1 MRTSPGREWLF
12 GCEAARHHLA
22 SLRIGAAP
30 AALLLSLSVLSA
42 QAQPK
47 AQSQPKV
54 QAQAQTQV
62 QPQAQ
67 PRAPLP
73 QQAEAEPI
81 KGEASFSA
89 GGGYARLVLKLA
101 EDVDSEV
108 MTAGSILVIRF
119 KKPIDIPVESL
130 ANAVPDYVGMARRD
144 PDGMAIRLALSRK
157 VTVNSM
163 TAGERIFIDLLPESW
178 KGLPPPLPQEV
189 VRELA
194 ERARVA
200 ERALRQQK
208 LVAETRK
215 RPPVRVRASVQPTFV
230 RFVFELPSGV
240 GVSSSLEDKKL
251 SLVFATP
258 MTFDLTDAK
267 LVAPA
272 NISAIEQKIDG
283 EGATVSFAVIGD
295 VDVKSFREDAN
306 YVVDVGFD
314 QSRKSSAL
322 VTPKTDTRAEPK
334 TETKAAP
341 PVVTKPASVAP
352 DKSSAVTPQAEPA
365 AEPVMEQI
373 KAAAA
378 ATPPPA
384 AVPEAAAPPAPIAA
398 VPVASP
404 TPAPEMVRVEA
415 APARDDATVTVRAT
429 RSSDGL
435 RLAFP
440 FKTATPAAAFRRGD
454 AVWLVVDDQAGINTE
469 AIRRDGGS
477 IIGDV
482 VTQKLDKGQAIRIR
496 LGRPQ
501 LASLAGEGTGFVL
514 TLADTME
521 MPQQPLSAIRN
532 IADPARA
539 HVAVMLA
546 NPAIVHHLIDPE
558 AGDPLTVVTAPLPA
572 HGFVKRQDFVE
583 FALLESIHGVVVQSN
598 ADDLAITTSP
608 DRVVL
613 TRPGGL
619 TLSSAD
625 LAPQRIAG
633 GPRPLFDLAEWRQN
647 RDAIFGKRQDELI
660 SAAAQANGD
669 ARTAAN
675 IELARF
681 YLARGFYPE
690 AKGAADLALADAKP
704 GTEDPTALIV
714 RAVASILS
722 GHPEAGLKDFGNSV
736 IGSGYDLQVWKGLA
750 AAGQDKWPDARE
762 KFKNA
767 EFAIAALPDDLQ
779 RIVLATAMRA
789 SLVVRDYAGAS
800 ARSNDLDVIGIPP
813 ERMPAIAVMRAG
825 LAEALGRE
833 KEALSVYRDV
843 IASNDRPAAAEARL
857 REIALRQKRN
867 EIGAD
872 EALQGLETLAV
883 SWRGGDIELETL
895 QQLARVY
902 AASARY
908 ADSFAAARL
917 VTRLSANSDV
927 SRQTQDETSALFSQ
941 VFLGPKGDE
950 LPPIEALGMFYDYR
964 ELTPIGRRG
973 DEMIRRLSERLA
985 NVDLLDQAA
994 DLLQYQ
1000 VDHRLEGAAR
1010 AQVAAR
1016 LATVYLMNRKP
1027 DRAGSVLRDTRIAD
1041 LAGELRQQRLLLE
1054 ARAQSDIGRH
1064 DLALDIVS
1072 NLTGREV
1079 VRLRSDIYWAARR
1092 WRESAEQVELYYG
1105 DRWKDFQPLNTVEK
1119 GDVIRA
1125 AIGYALAEDVL
1136 GLARFREKFGPKMSS
1151 GADRVAFDI
1160 ASKPVAA
1167 SSAEF
1172 TQIAKMAASV
1182 DTLDGFL
1189 REMKTRFGDTTM
1201 AKAVLPRAISQAD
1214 PTPTGTLPKVGGV
1227 KSASAVQ

>member
-1 MRTSPGREWLF
+1 M
-12 GCEAARHHLA
+12 
-22 SLRIGAAP
+22 
-30 AALLLSLSVLSA
+30 SVVSV

-47 AQSQPKV
+47 AQAQPKV
-54 QAQAQTQV
+54 LAQTQA
-62 QPQAQ
+62 QPQTQ
-67 PRAPLP
+67 PRIQLP
-73 QQAEAEPI
+73 PQAEAEPV

-89 GGGYARLVLKLA
+89 AGGYARLIFKLA

-119 KKPIDIPVESL
+119 KKPIDVPVEKL
-130 ANAVPDYVGMARRD
+130 ADAVPDYVGMARRD
-144 PDGMAIRLALSRK
+144 PDGMAIRLALTRK

-163 TAGERIFIDLLPESW
+163 TAGERIFVDLLPDSW

-200 ERALRQQK
+200 ERLLRQQK
-208 LVAETRK
+208 LVAETKK

-230 RFVFELPSGV
+230 RFVFELPPGI
-240 GVSSSLEDKKL
+240 GVSSSLEDKRL
-251 SLVFATP
+251 SLVFASP
-258 MTFDLTDAK
+258 LNFDLTDAK

-272 NISAIEQKIDG
+272 NISAIEQKIEG

-322 VTPKTDTRAEPK
+322 VSPRTEIKTEPK
-334 TETKAAP
+334 TETKAVP
-341 PVVTKPASVAP
+341 PTVAKPASVAP
-352 DKSSAVTPQAEPA
+352 DKSSAAMPQAEPA

-378 ATPPPA
+378 AAPPPP
-384 AVPEAAAPPAPIAA
+384 AVPEAVAPPVPVAEVQAASPPPAPKD
-398 VPVASP
+398 S
-404 TPAPEMVRVEA
+404 VRAEA
-415 APARDDATVTVRAT
+415 APVRDDTTVTVRAT

-435 RLAFP
+435 RLVFP
-440 FKTATPAAAFRRGD
+440 FKAAIPVAAFRRGD
-454 AVWLVVDDQAGINTE
+454 AVWLVLDDQAVINTD

-501 LASLAGEGTGFVL
+501 LASLSGEGAGFAL

-546 NPAIVHHLIDPE
+546 NPAVVHRLIDPE
-558 AGDPLTVVTAPLPA
+558 AGDPLTVVTAPLPS

-633 GPRPLFDLAEWRQN
+633 GPRPLFELAEWRQN

-660 SAAAQANGD
+660 TAAAQANGD
-669 ARTAAN
+669 AKTAAN
-675 IELARF
+675 IDLARF

-690 AKGAADLALADAKP
+690 AKGAADLSLADAKP

-714 RAVASILS
+714 RAVASILG
-722 GHPEAGLKDFGNSV
+722 GHPEAGLKDLGNSV
-736 IGSGYDLQVWKGLA
+736 IGGSYDLQVWKGLA
-750 AAGQDKWPDARE
+750 AAGQGKWPEARE

-779 RIVLATAMRA
+779 RVVLAAAMRA
-789 SLVVRDYAGAS
+789 SLEVRDYAGAS

-813 ERMPAIAVMRAG
+813 DRMPAIAVMRG
-825 LAEALGRE
+825 ELAEAMGRD
-833 KEALSVYRDV
+833 KEALNLYRDV
-843 IASNDRPAAAEARL
+843 VASSDRPSAAEARL
-857 REIALRQKRN
+857 REITFRQKRN

-883 SWRGGDIELETL
+883 TWRGGDIELEIL
-895 QQLARVY
+895 QQLARAY
-902 AASARY
+902 AASGRY

-917 VTRLSANSDV
+917 ATRLSANSDV
-927 SRQTQDETSALFSQ
+927 SRLAQDETSALFAQ
-941 VFLGPKGDE
+941 VFLGAKGDE

-973 DEMIRRLSERLA
+973 DEMIRRLSERLV
-985 NVDLLDQAA
+985 NVDLLEQAA

-1027 DRAGSVLRDTRIAD
+1027 DRAATVLRDTRIAD

-1092 WRESAEQVELYYG
+1092 WRESAEQVELYYA

-1125 AIGYALAEDVL
+1125 AIGYALAEDSL
-1136 GLARFREKFGPKMSS
+1136 GLARFREKYGPKMSS

-1160 ASKPVAA
+1160 ASKPAAA

-1189 REMKTRFGDTTM
+1189 REMKARFGDTTM
-1201 AKAVLPRAISQAD
+1201 AKAVLPRATPQAD
-1214 PTPTGTLPKVGGV
+1214 PTPTGALPRIGGV
-1227 KSASAVQ
+1227 KSASAAQ